1 MRKRFS
7 GKIVSD
13 KMNKTRVVQIDIIR
27 KHPSLY
33 KVVKKQIRIMCH
45 DEKNKTKIGDD
56 VLIEATRPLSKKKHF
71 RIVEVRR

>member
-45 DEKNKTKIGDD
+45 DEKNNTKIGDD
-56 VLIEATRPLSKKKHF
+56 VIIEATRPLSKKKHF
-71 RIVEVRR
+71 RIVEVKR